1 MKRHARQFEIRLK
14 MKKVLISDKIS
25 ELAIKIFEE
34 KKINV
39 DYKPGIENLELLKII
54 KNYDGLA
61 VRSNTQVTRQLLEKA
76 EKLKIIGRAGIG
88 TDNID
93 KDAATEKGVI
103 VMNTPFGNAVTTA
116 EHTIAMI
123 MSLVRMIPS
132 ADYSTRQGKWEKSKF
147 NGIEITNKILG
158 LVGCGNVGSIV
169 ANRAI
174 GLKMKVI
181 AFDPFLNIKRAEEIG
196 IEKVTLDDLLKKSDI
211 ISLHTPLTNETKNII
226 SAEAINKMKK
236 GAKLVN
242 CARGGLV
249 DEYVCRA
256 ALESGHLS
264 GAAFDVFTEEPA
276 TNNILFDA
284 PNFIATPHL
293 GASTKEAQE
302 NVAVQI
308 AEQMSDFLKSGAIS
322 NALNFPSVTAEE
334 APILKPY
341 VKLSYLLGSF
351 LGQVSPEGIKS
362 VSLELEGKAYHI
374 KDEPIL
380 ANALVGI
387 LESSSATV
395 NNVNALK
402 IVSGRGIN
410 VSSTKHERRCD
421 YETLLTLSIL
431 HEKGERKIS
440 GTLIGGYM
448 PRIVNIQGIPIESA
462 FPKNALYLRN
472 YDKPGFIGQLGNMLG
487 EKKVNIASF
496 HLGRRTKGGEAIAL
510 IEVDEKVK
518 NELLEEIKNLP
529 HVVRVNSI
537 YFK

>member
-1 MKRHARQFEIRLK
+1 

-25 ELAIKIFEE
+25 VLAIDVFKE
-34 KKINV
+34 KNILV
-39 DYKPGIENLELLKII
+39 DYKPGLEQSDLLKII
-54 KNYDGLA
+54 KQYDGLA
-61 VRSNTQVTRQLLEKA
+61 IRSNTQVTSEVIKKA
-76 EKLKIIGRAGIG
+76 DKLKIIGRAGIG

-116 EHTIAMI
+116 EHTIAML

-132 ADYSTRQGKWEKSKF
+132 ADFSTRQGKWEKSKF
-147 NGIEITNKILG
+147 NGIEITNKIMG
-158 LVGCGNVGSIV
+158 LIGCGNVGSIV

-181 AFDPFLNIKRAEEIG
+181 AYDPFLNKKMAEEIG
-196 IEKVTLDDLLKKSDI
+196 VEKVSLDQLLNKSDI
-211 ISLHTPLTNETKNII
+211 ISLHTPLTKETKNII
-226 SAEAINKMKK
+226 SAEAIKKMKK
-236 GAKLVN
+236 GAKIVN

-249 DEYVCRA
+249 DEKACSA

-276 TNNILFDA
+276 KKNILFKA

-308 AEQMSDFLKSGAIS
+308 AEQMSNYLISGAIS
-322 NALNFPSVTAEE
+322 NALNFPNVTAEE

-341 VKLSYLLGSF
+341 IKLSYLLGSF
-351 LGQVSPEGIKS
+351 LGQVTSEGIKS
-362 VSLELEGKAYHI
+362 VKLELEGKASYI

-380 ANALVGI
+380 ANALFGV
-387 LESSSATV
+387 LQPSSVIV
-395 NNVNALK
+395 NSVNALK
-402 IVSGRGIN
+402 IASGRGIT

-421 YETLLTLSIL
+421 YETLLTLSII
-431 HEKGERKIS
+431 HENGERIIS

-448 PRIVNIQGIPIESA
+448 PRIVNIQGIPIESG
-462 FPKNALYLRN
+462 FPRNALYLRN
-472 YDKPGFIGQLGNMLG
+472 YDKPGLIGQLGNMLG
-487 EKKVNIASF
+487 KREVNIASF
-496 HLGRRTKGGEAIAL
+496 HLGRRKKGGEAIAL
-510 IEVDEKVK
+510 IEVDEKI
-518 NELLEEIKNLP
+518 NNNLLEEIKNLP
-529 HVVRVNSI
+529 QVVRVNSI
-537 YFK
+537 YFKLNFN